1 MDFESYSEL
10 LRLHNNIETVP
21 TLSISIRLIFNNKNF
36 EKKIPKTKIKQAEY
50 KIRI

>member
-36 EKKIPKTKIKQAEY
+36 EKKKNTKNKDKAS
-50 KIRI
+50 RI